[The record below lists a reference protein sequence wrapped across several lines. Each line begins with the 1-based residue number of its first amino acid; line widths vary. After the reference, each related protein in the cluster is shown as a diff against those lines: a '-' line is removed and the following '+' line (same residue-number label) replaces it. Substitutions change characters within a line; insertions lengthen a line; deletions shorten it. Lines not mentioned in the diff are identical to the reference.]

1 MYRFIR
7 NYLIILIALSIVC
20 SGCAVPLQELRESD
34 SQSLKE
40 QWMKSSSFEK
50 RLSIINEFERRKDVD
65 ATIACLGLAS
75 HHLYGRAKKDK
86 DIISIIQALGYIG
99 DPKAIDSIIKASERR
114 SKKVTL
120 VAISAFKKI
129 NSKEAV
135 FPTISLMNT
144 FDSDVRWEGLDALS
158 QFKDPAS
165 IEAIY
170 PLLFDED
177 PKIRWKAIHT
187 IGDMGNKNSIGK
199 VSMLLA
205 DEDKLVRESAANVLI
220 KLGVS
225 EQEVESWKNKAQN
238 ISIEEIYQSQLNYH
252 RAVAEKEILN
262 KKLENEL
269 ITQGIALNHTKS
281 LVGNED
287 PLSPNI
293 NNTAAKDTKQQ
304 DLGNIADITGTK
316 STPLKLNMSSP
327 DGIAVI
333 IGTNSYNH
341 KDIPDVLYAKNDAE
355 AMKKCLVETLGYKD
369 GNIILQIDPAKAD
382 LEMIFGIKGNYKGML
397 YDYIKP
403 NKSDVFIYYSGH
415 GAPDVNT
422 NKAYFVPKNGNPSK
436 IAFTGYPL
444 DTFYENISQLPA
456 KKMTVVIDACFSG
469 GTDSGKWIVSNASP
483 ALINIS
489 TSLVNKK
496 MTVFTSSESSQI
508 SSWYPEQKHGLFT
521 YFFLKAV
528 NGEADKNSNRQITFN
543 EIYNYVSDRTEGVP
557 YWAKRLHGGR
567 VQMPTLQAMNKD
579 EVFISY

>member
-1 MYRFIR
+1 MYSFARKK
-7 NYLIILIALSIVC
+7 LIILIALSIVC
-20 SGCAVPLQELRESD
+20 SGCAAPLQGLKESD

-40 QWMKSSSFEK
+40 QWIKSSSFKK
-50 RLSIINEFERRKDVD
+50 RLSIINEFERRRDVD
-65 ATIACLGLAS
+65 AAIACLGLAK

-86 DIISIIQALGYIG
+86 DIMSIIRALGYIG
-99 DPKAIDSIIKASERR
+99 DPKAIDPILKASERR
-114 SKKVTL
+114 SKEVTL
-120 VAISAFKKI
+120 VALNAFKKI

-144 FDSDVRWEGLDALS
+144 FDSEVRWEGLVALS

-187 IGDMGNKNSIGK
+187 IGDMGDKNSIGK

-205 DEDKLVRESAANVLI
+205 DEDKLVREAAVNVLI
-220 KLGVS
+220 KLGIS
-225 EQEVESWKNKAQN
+225 EQEVESWENKAQK

-281 LVGNED
+281 
-287 PLSPNI
+287 
-293 NNTAAKDTKQQ
+293 
-304 DLGNIADITGTK
+304 
-316 STPLKLNMSSP
+316 TPLKINMSSP

-333 IGTNSYNH
+333 VGTNSYNH

-355 AMKKCLVETLGYKD
+355 AMKKCLVERLGYKD

-436 IAFTGYPL
+436 IAFTGYSL

-469 GTDSGKWIVSNASP
+469 GTDSGTMIVKNASP
-483 ALINIS
+483 ALIRISNPIVGKENIAI
-489 TSLVNKK
+489 L
-496 MTVFTSSESSQI
+496 TSSKNNQI
-508 SSWYPEQKHGLFT
+508 SSWYPEKEHGLFT
-521 YFFLKAV
+521 YFFLEALDGK
-528 NGEADKNSNRQITFN
+528 ADKDKNKNITFN
-543 EIYNYVSDRTEGVP
+543 EIFNYVSDKTEGVP
-557 YWAKRLHGGR
+557 YWARRLHGGR
-567 VQMPTLQAMNKD
+567 VQNPTMQASNGD
-579 EVFISY
+579 AVFIKY